1 HRVSTRR
8 HILQDVRMPECVLPD
23 DEKGRLCAM
32 RVERIQNGPCRL
44 RPRSVVESQ
53 NNLFG
58 QEEIVDPVLLEP
70 ETRPAGRIDL
80 HRAGYS
86 EGVGLPWT
94 ACMGS
99 RPRQYGRE
107 GQSDCCNAHIIPR
120 SRSLLG
126 VTSCSRSH
134 YKRRGAKLASLEG
147 AYRCTKTYQGAS
159 VPVHQFKSD
168 FRVTS
173 NAANWSAIGSLAASW
188 FARGSEKDA

>member
-1 HRVSTRR
+1 
-8 HILQDVRMPECVLPD
+8 M
-23 DEKGRLCAM
+23 
-32 RVERIQNGPCRL
+32 
-44 RPRSVVESQ
+44 
-53 NNLFG
+53 
-58 QEEIVDPVLLEP
+58 DPVLLEP
-70 ETRPAGRIDL
+70 ETRPASRLDL

-99 RPRQYGRE
+99 RPRQHGRE

-159 VPVHQFKSD
+159 VPVHQFKFD

-188 FARGSEKDA
+188 FARGSEKDIKLYRKANTVSPATCELANGRRRKGACPAAANRDQGQIPRARRDLELHGQSGHDLRFI